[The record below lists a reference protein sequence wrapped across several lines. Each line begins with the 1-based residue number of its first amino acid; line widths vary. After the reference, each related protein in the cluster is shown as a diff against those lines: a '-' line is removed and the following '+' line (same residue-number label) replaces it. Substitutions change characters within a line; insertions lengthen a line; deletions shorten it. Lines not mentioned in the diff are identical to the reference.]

1 MKIFDL
7 TMYSGTVVKK
17 TKKWKGPSVKRRKPN
32 GTHQKKGYVLEDI
45 NNAEYKPADLFLLD
59 VATIVV
65 SHGAQCGKPF
75 FCDGKDLTYFAERK
89 LFGNIIGLLTGDQ
102 YILEILHFDTERSE
116 IVFYNVIAHRSNLSK
131 HIFHVA

>member
-65 SHGAQCGKPF
+65 
-75 FCDGKDLTYFAERK
+75 
-89 LFGNIIGLLTGDQ
+89 
-102 YILEILHFDTERSE
+102 
-116 IVFYNVIAHRSNLSK
+116 
-131 HIFHVA
+131 